1 MKIVLWLGG
10 HHDMRNGFKG
20 SQREEGCEPR
30 RGEPLHSLTP
40 HLLLLSPSL
49 TGGELAPCSRVL
61 CACTTCSHT
70 CAQKGEHAS
79 ENSDG
84 QHSDEPPS

>member
-1 MKIVLWLGG
+1 
-10 HHDMRNGFKG
+10 MRNGFKG

-30 RGEPLHSLTP
+30 RGEFLHSLIP

-61 CACTTCSHT
+61 RACTTCSHT
-70 CAQKGEHAS
+70 CAQKCEHAS

-84 QHSDEPPS
+84 QHSDEPPL